1 MTGPLSSPAVPGV
14 SAAVIVLLVPTPW
27 SPPGVDPSSWR
38 AALAEDVVDL
48 IAPLPLVQPAI
59 AALPADLPLASKIAW
74 PSMPQYELPTLSIR
88 AALSA
93 AAADG
98 HERAVVLMADAPDLP
113 AMLIGKM
120 IRPLSTRT
128 VAVAPAA
135 GGGLLGLACRLPVP
149 SWLPDLDPE
158 TADVATA
165 RRPAPEPTMVAAAPG
180 WHRLRNPDDLRHL
193 DLALDGWDATR
204 SLLS

>member
-1 MTGPLSSPAVPGV
+1 MTDPGCAVAV
-14 SAAVIVLLVPTPW
+14 SAVVIVLLVPTPW
-27 SPPGVDPSSWR
+27 SPPGIDPPRGGPPSPRTSSTWWPR
-38 AALAEDVVDL
+38 CRSSSRRIAALA
-48 IAPLPLVQPAI
+48 
-59 AALPADLPLASKIAW
+59 ADLPLAAKIAW
-74 PSMPQYELPTLSIR
+74 PSMPQYELPSLSIR
-88 AALSA
+88 AALRSRRRRRSRA
-93 AAADG
+93 
-98 HERAVVLMADAPDLP
+98 AVVLMADAPDLP

-135 GGGLLGLACRLPVP
+135 GGGLLGLASRLPVP

-158 TADVATA
+158 TGDVVTA

-180 WHRLRNPDDLRHL
+180 WHRLRGPEDLRHL
-193 DLALDGWDATR
+193 DMGLDGWDATR

>member
-1 MTGPLSSPAVPGV
+1 MTV

-27 SPPGVDPSSWR
+27 SPPGIDPSAWR

-59 AALPADLPLASKIAW
+59 AAVAADLPLASKIAW
-74 PSMPQYELPTLSIR
+74 PSMPLYELPTLSVR
-88 AALSA
+88 AALEA

-98 HERAVVLMADAPDLP
+98 HERAVVIMADAPDLP

-120 IRPLSTRT
+120 IRPLSTRI

-135 GGGLLGLACRLPVP
+135 GGGLLGLATRLPVP
-149 SWLPDLDPE
+149 EWLPDLDTE
-158 TADVATA
+158 TGDVITA
-165 RRPAPEPTMVAAAPG
+165 RRPAPDPTMVAAASG
-180 WHRLRNPDDLRHL
+180 WHRLRSPEDMRHL
-193 DLALDGWDATR
+193 DMGLDGWDATR

>member
-1 MTGPLSSPAVPGV
+1 MTVPDVPEVPGV

-27 SPPGVDPSSWR
+27 VPPGIDPASWR

-48 IAPLPLVQPAI
+48 VAPLPLIQPAI

-74 PSMPQYELPTLSIR
+74 PSMSQYELPTLSIR
-88 AALSA
+88 AALQA

-98 HERAVVLMADAPDLP
+98 HERAVVIMADAPDLP

-120 IRPLSTRT
+120 IRPLSTRA

-135 GGGLLGLACRLPVP
+135 GGGLLGVAARLPVP

-158 TADVATA
+158 TGDVVTA

-180 WHRLRNPDDLRHL
+180 WHRLRGPEDLRHL
-193 DLALDGWDATR
+193 DMGLDGWDATR